1 MQRVG
6 KMKIYH
12 YTKCNRLN
20 SIFEDGFIATELKR
34 TLSSGDNLT
43 DYVWLTE
50 KLSYPKTALPLISN
64 HLETSLVVHL
74 QHKGVYVDLDKLGA
88 EFGRFYRFGFDST
101 DVRVKKWFY
110 CDERKQLKNN
120 AGWMRME
127 SVANK
132 VDDDVRSFWI
142 ATQDLALEN
151 FSLEVFDGGWKM
163 LLDNTSLSNLNGES
177 RKVIDELKEIS
188 IEKCE
193 EFNIP
198 ASHNSNTS
206 SIPSTAAIPAE
217 MLVAKLAQL
226 LCASYHR

>member
-1 MQRVG
+1 
-6 KMKIYH
+6 MKVYH

-34 TLSSGDNLT
+34 TLGNGDSAT

-50 KLSYPKTALPLISN
+50 KLSYPKTALPLLSN

-74 QHKGVYVDLDKLGA
+74 QHKGVYVDLDKLGS

-110 CDERKQLKNN
+110 CDERKQLTSNV
-120 AGWMRME
+120 AWMRME

-142 ATQDLALEN
+142 STQDLALEN
-151 FSLEVFDGGWKM
+151 FSLEVFDRGWQTV
-163 LLDNTSLSNLNGES
+163 LENASLSNLDGES
-177 RKVIDELKEIS
+177 RRVINELKEIS

-198 ASHNSNTS
+198 SSHASNISTTS
-206 SIPSTAAIPAE
+206 PSYSTPAE
-217 MLVAKLAQL
+217 MVVAKLTQQL
-226 LCASYHR
+226 FASCHH

>member
-1 MQRVG
+1 
-6 KMKIYH
+6 MKIYH

-34 TLSSGDNLT
+34 TLGNGRSAT

-64 HLETSLVVHL
+64 MPETSLVVHI
-74 QHKGVYVDLDKLGA
+74 QHKGIYVDLDKLGA
-88 EFGRFYRFGFDST
+88 EFGRFYRFSFDSADT
-101 DVRVKKWFY
+101 RIKKWFFSE
-110 CDERKQLKNN
+110 ERKHLKND
-120 AGWMRME
+120 ALWMRME

-163 LLDNTSLSNLNGES
+163 LLENVSLSNLSAECKS
-177 RKVIDELKEIS
+177 IIAKIQAVS
-188 IEKCE
+188 IENCK
-193 EFNIP
+193 EFGIP
-198 ASHNSNTS
+198 HSHLL
-206 SIPSTAAIPAE
+206 AA
-217 MLVAKLAQL
+217 
-226 LCASYHR
+226 